1 MIEHAARAGLILDE
15 WQQLVLHHGLGYEV
29 EAGAE
34 KWTASKVSCWV
45 PRQNGKGAI
54 IEALE
59 LYWLFVMGEPE
70 IVHSAHEHAT
80 SEKAYRRLERLIRDA
95 PHLHRRVRLYR
106 QGSGKQRIEL
116 RGGQVLQYAT
126 RSGTAA
132 RGFST
137 PKLVLDEGQEL
148 TEDHMAAILPT
159 VSAMPNWQVW
169 FFGTPP
175 RNADAWCYGLKA
187 DGEAGV
193 PRLAHFDWGADLNP
207 FDPAD
212 VARIHD
218 RDLWFETNPAAGSVL
233 GPGVRILE
241 ETIED
246 EARPSGL
253 GEKFIHE
260 RLGAWLP
267 SLLGE
272 GLIDL
277 TVWADWFDPDPV
289 PQAAGPVAF
298 SLDVHPDLRW
308 SAIGETGRRSDGL
321 RHWKVLAH
329 GPGMAWLLGE
339 AVKANG
345 RPNCGWFVD
354 PSSPAGALIPEME
367 RAGLIVHRLTV
378 QETAQACVS
387 MLTAAKDGP
396 GRHGGDLDVVLTQAW
411 RDAMTITSGDSQRFA
426 RRKSSGDITPL
437 MVVTLSDHGFRVH
450 GEVAQQSFFAAWR

>member
-1 MIEHAARAGLILDE
+1 MLDE
-15 WQQLVLHHGLGYEV
+15 WQQLVLRHGLGYEPVGGV
-29 EAGAE
+29 EQ
-34 KWTASKVSCWV
+34 WSASKVSCWV

-80 SEKAYRRLERLIRDA
+80 SEKAYRRLERMIREA

-116 RGGQVLQYAT
+116 RNGSVLQYAT

-137 PKLVLDEGQEL
+137 PKLILDEAQEL

-175 RNADAWCYGLKA
+175 RRADAWCYGLRA

-207 FDPAD
+207 LDPAHR
-212 VARIHD
+212 ARVHD
-218 RDLWFETNPAAGSVL
+218 RDLWFATNPAAGTYL
-233 GPGVRILE
+233 EPGVRILE
-241 ETIED
+241 QTIED

-260 RLGAWLP
+260 RLGVWLP
-267 SLLGE
+267 SLAGE
-272 GLIDL
+272 GLVDL
-277 TVWADWFDPDPV
+277 TVWGGW
-289 PQAAGPVAF
+289 
-298 SLDVHPDLRW
+298 LDVASAASSAVCFALDSTPERSM
-308 SAIGETGRRSDGL
+308 SAIGMTGRRKDGL
-321 RHWKVLAH
+321 RHWQVLEH
-329 GPGMAWLLGE
+329 QPGMSW
-339 AVKANG
+339 VVPKAKELNALE
-345 RPNCGWFVD
+345 NCGWCVD
-354 PSSPAGALIPEME
+354 PTSPAGALIPELE
-367 RAGLIVHRLTV
+367 QAGLTVHKIAG
-378 QETAQACVS
+378 QELQQACTS
-387 MLTAAKDGP
+387 MLNGAVDGS
-396 GRHGGDLDVVLTQAW
+396 GRHLGQSALERAW
-411 RDAMTITSGDSQRFA
+411 RDARTVTSGDSERFG
-426 RRKSSGDITPL
+426 RKKSSGDITPL

-450 GEVAQQSFFAAWR
+450 GESEVTPWAVYA